1 LISDLKV
8 RWPDLQG
15 QAVSPELEITYMSYY
30 LAALKNYAG
39 FSGRARRAE
48 YWTFYLINI
57 FVYIVLA
64 VLASATDTKAFSY
77 VALVYVLAT
86 FVPSLAVLVRRLHDT
101 GKSGAWWFIS
111 FVPFIGG
118 IWLLVFLPG
127 GGNVGANSYG
137 ADAKAA

>member
-1 LISDLKV
+1 
-8 RWPDLQG
+8 
-15 QAVSPELEITYMSYY
+15 MSYY

-64 VLASATDTKAFSY
+64 VLASATDTKACSY
-77 VALVYVLAT
+77 VALVYVLAVA
-86 FVPSLAVLVRRLHDT
+86 VPTLAVGVRRLHDI
-101 GKSGAWWFIS
+101 GKSGWWLFIS

-118 IWLLVFLPG
+118 IWLIVLLAT
-127 GGNVGANSYG
+127 GGNFGANNYG
-137 ADAKAA
+137 SDPKELAAA